1 MPGRS
6 RPTIECLT
14 RARPGGTSCRLP
26 LSTPLNGRFTAPR
39 VGLGGSRGH
48 GQWILGGGFG
58 GGGGGCIG
66 LLEESGK

>member
-26 LSTPLNGRFTAPR
+26 LSTPLNGRFTAPG
-39 VGLGGSRGH
+39 VSLGGSKGH
-48 GQWILGGGFG
+48 GQWILGGGSVG
-58 GGGGGCIG
+58 RRVGVV
-66 LLEESGK
+66 